1 MISNG
6 CLGNR
11 PKPNEHL
18 NFGARPPAR
27 ERGWRTALGTDWR
40 RPHSLELRTQWNCQ
54 RKFCRRFDRAV
65 SQKRVGRRQ
74 PGNGRRRNHNSY
86 QLNEH
91 GPALKVFWSRGS
103 GMGALSIARK
113 TRKDKD
119 PEAFNMKK
127 RDKNGTERLLG
138 NLCART
144 RWVTERIASL
154 RDVTQRK
161 RSGIERRNDRFEL
174 VL

>member
-1 MISNG
+1 MIPSG
-6 CLGNR
+6 CLDNR

-27 ERGWRTALGTDWR
+27 ERVGAQPSGLIGGGRTPLNLERSGTAR
-40 RPHSLELRTQWNCQ
+40 E
-54 RKFCRRFDRAV
+54 KFCRRFDRDV

-91 GPALKVFWSRGS
+91 GPALNVFWSRGS

-127 RDKNGTERLLG
+127 TDQDRTERLLG

-154 RDVTQRK
+154 
-161 RSGIERRNDRFEL
+161 
-174 VL
+174 